1 MKRRNIESKLTP
13 WQESDG
19 EHIHLAALR
28 QALPG
33 HRWDL
38 YLIGTTGAGS
48 NKKPAKVLP
57 ILGRM
62 RINAV
67 VVLLS
72 SMRDWLT
79 HYNPN
84 KPAVV
89 ESMIE
94 DLRQSERDYLAN
106 LNLIRAEVRLKSGET
121 PGRKP
126 SPPKP
131 KQAKPL
137 KVTSKEVFGVW
148 K

>member
-1 MKRRNIESKLTP
+1 MKRRNIKRQLVP

-19 EHIHLAALR
+19 EYIHLAALM

-38 YLIGTTGAGS
+38 YLIGTTGSGS

-57 ILGRM
+57 ILGRT
-62 RINAV
+62 RIQAV

-79 HYNPN
+79 HYNPD

-89 ESMIE
+89 ESMIN
-94 DLRQSERDYLAN
+94 DLRESESDYMAN
-106 LNLIRAEVRLKSGET
+106 LTAIRAEVRAKSGEKL
-121 PGRKP
+121 GRKP

-148 K
+148 R